1 MEEEKRLNQ
10 EKENELLLFK
20 AEIRRE
26 IAQKLIAEI
35 NAKKKERAD
44 DDEIL
49 QYLLESNYNSL
60 QLLN

>member
-35 NAKKKERAD
+35 NAKKKRK
-44 DDEIL
+44 
-49 QYLLESNYNSL
+49 S
-60 QLLN
+60 